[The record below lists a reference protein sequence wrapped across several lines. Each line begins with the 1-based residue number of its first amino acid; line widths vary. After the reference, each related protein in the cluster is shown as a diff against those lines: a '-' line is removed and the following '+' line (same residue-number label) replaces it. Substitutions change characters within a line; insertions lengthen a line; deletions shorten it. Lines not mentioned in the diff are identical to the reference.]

1 MFEEYEIDFG
11 KVNWNWCHS
20 LCIERDEIEQLVE
33 LTQHAWLYMK
43 EAGEYEIVGYTTYRK
58 FVVIT
63 FTLADHRLVIESV
76 QLPSYE
82 SIRDVILR
90 QFLEETN

>member
-1 MFEEYEIDFG
+1 MFQEYEIDVG

-20 LCIERDEIEQLVE
+20 ISVERDEIEQLVE
-33 LTQHAWLYMK
+33 LTKRSWLYIK

-63 FTLADHRLVIESV
+63 FTLTEHRLVIESV

-90 QFLEETN
+90 QFLEESN